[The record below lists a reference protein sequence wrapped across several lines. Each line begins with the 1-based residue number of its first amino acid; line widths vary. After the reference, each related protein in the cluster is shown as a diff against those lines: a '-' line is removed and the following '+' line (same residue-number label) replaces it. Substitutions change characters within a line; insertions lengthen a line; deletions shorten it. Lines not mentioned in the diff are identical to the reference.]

1 MIRRPPRSTLFPST
15 TLFRSEGGRGNDTM
29 VGSSSADTYA
39 FNRGDGQDTI
49 SDFSGQSYNQYWGF
63 WYDSGRADALRFGA
77 GIQAGDVHAA
87 RSGYDLVLT
96 INDPSN
102 PNATDQVTVQC
113 WYETD
118 P

>member
-29 VGSSSADTYA
+29 VGSASADTYA

-63 WYDSGRADALRFGA
+63 WNDTSGEHTSELQSLTKLVCRLPLDSKNDHPR
-77 GIQAGDVHAA
+77 
-87 RSGYDLVLT
+87 T
-96 INDPSN
+96 IDESCKP
-102 PNATDQVTVQC
+102 
-113 WYETD
+113 
-118 P
+118 